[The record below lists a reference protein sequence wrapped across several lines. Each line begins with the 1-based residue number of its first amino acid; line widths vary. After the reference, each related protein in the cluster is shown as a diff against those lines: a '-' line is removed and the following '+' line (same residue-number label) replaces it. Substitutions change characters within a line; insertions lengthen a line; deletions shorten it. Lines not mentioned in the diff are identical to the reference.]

1 MPDVDEGI
9 FRAAVRRV
17 FDDRIMFPEM
27 ITKAEIVSLVR
38 EYARIFQEGINDTI
52 RDGEIPEEMRR
63 ALDEDVFVF
72 SGFRTYHALKEV
84 ATLLRDKKGQLRGF
98 NEFYNDIASIREDY
112 NKNWLHAE
120 YIFATQSAGM
130 AAKWQE
136 IEEDG
141 DDYDLQYRDAND
153 DEVRPEHHA
162 MNGITLPSSD
172 LYWTYYFPPNGWRC
186 RCTAV
191 QVRRGKYERTDS
203 RIAIEVGERA
213 TTEINSKGQNRAE
226 MFRFNPGKE
235 KVVFPPHHPYFYK
248 SCADCRRRGTP
259 PAGWKARELCRM
271 CQGLKDVE

>member
-1 MPDVDEGI
+1 
-9 FRAAVRRV
+9 
-17 FDDRIMFPEM
+17 M
-27 ITKAEIVSLVR
+27 ITKAEIISLVR
-38 EYARIFQEGINDTI
+38 EYARIFQEGTNDTI
-52 RDGEIPEEMRR
+52 RDGQIPEEMRR

-84 ATLLRDKKGQLRGF
+84 ATLLRDKEGQLRGF
-98 NEFYNDIASIREDY
+98 NEFYNDITSIREYY

-130 AAKWQE
+130 AAKWLE

-141 DDYDLQYRDAND
+141 DDYDLQYRTAGD
-153 DEVRPEHHA
+153 DRVRADHQA
-162 MNGITLPSSD
+162 MNGITLPPSD
-172 LYWTYYFPPNGWRC
+172 PFWTNYFPPNGWRC

-191 QVRRGKYERTDS
+191 QVRQGKYERTDS
-203 RIAIEVGERA
+203 RIAIEAGERA

-235 KVVFPPHHPYFYK
+235 KVIFPPHHPYFYK

-259 PAGWKARELCRM
+259 PAGWKACELCRM